1 MDADPQEIIDAG
13 DRLLAEYPEL
23 FTEQYETNTR
33 LVQRLVG
40 VDSFRIRTRLTGY
53 ITRKKRTGNGTQR

>member
-1 MDADPQEIIDAG
+1 MEADPQEIIDTG
-13 DRLLAEYPEL
+13 DRLLSEYPEL

-33 LVQRLVG
+33 LVQRLAG

-53 ITRKKRTGNGTQR
+53 ITRKKRTRDRSQR

>member
-1 MDADPQEIIDAG
+1 MDADPREIIDTG

-33 LVQRLVG
+33 LMQQLAG
-40 VDSFRIRTRLTGY
+40 VDSFRIQIRLTGY
-53 ITRKKRTGNGTQR
+53 ITRKKRTENSFDR

>member
-1 MDADPQEIIDAG
+1 MDADPREIIDTG

-33 LVQRLVG
+33 LVQRLAG
-40 VDSFRIRTRLTGY
+40 VDSFRIQTRLTGY
-53 ITRKKRTGNGTQR
+53 ITRKKRTENRSNR